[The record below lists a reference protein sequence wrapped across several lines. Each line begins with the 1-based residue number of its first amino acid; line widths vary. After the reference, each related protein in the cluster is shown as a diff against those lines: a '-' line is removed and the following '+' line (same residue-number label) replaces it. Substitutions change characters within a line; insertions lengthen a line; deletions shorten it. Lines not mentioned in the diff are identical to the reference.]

1 MKTINIDMKSVVA
14 AVESLETLSRGFA
27 EAASAFK
34 ELVRPF
40 EQAKEQA
47 EKPESLVD
55 KFKAE
60 FEASRP
66 QARPQARPVQAELPL
81 PAAAAC
87 LPITASRARL
97 GDVGYENEPNPNR
110 QACGQIGGLATAGV
124 KRAPSPDRRRPGT
137 VMVKDM
143 SVNEKRRYWRWTKFR
158 AAQRAAGAKP
168 VSWAAWVGAVRA
180 DA

>member
-1 MKTINIDMKSVVA
+1 MKTIDIDMKSIVA

-34 ELVRPF
+34 ALVRPF
-40 EQAKEQA
+40 EQAEEPA
-47 EKPESLVD
+47 GKPESLCD

-60 FEASRP
+60 FEAS
-66 QARPQARPVQAELPL
+66 RPQARPVQAELPL

-97 GDVGYENEPNPNR
+97 GDVGYEDEPNPNR